1 MTDPGFDRVGKI
13 GSDGNPLVRV
23 KHFMWQYIC
32 CVDMSDEVR
41 QASHAKSLQVKHCSI
56 TIYLSYRISYYMSY
70 EHEDNVS

>member
-1 MTDPGFDRVGKI
+1 MTIVTVSSFSEHSLHFFFLCMFLLHSKFKMTDPGFDRVGKI

-41 QASHAKSLQVKHCSI
+41 PGKPC
-56 TIYLSYRISYYMSY
+56 
-70 EHEDNVS
+70 